1 MILFSKNSRATSSL
15 YEILSGNSKPN
26 TGVFEWGITT
36 SFGYLPIDNNA
47 FFKKDLDLIQWLR
60 QWVDEKDEIDD
71 LYLRGF
77 LGKMLFSGDEAIKKA
92 SVLSGGEKVRCMLS
106 KIMMNKSNVLMID

>member
-1 MILFSKNSRATSSL
+1 VILFSKNSRATSSL
-15 YEILSGNSKPN
+15 YEILSGNSKTN

-60 QWVDEKDEIDD
+60 QWVNENDEIDD

-77 LGKMLFSGDEAIKKA
+77 
-92 SVLSGGEKVRCMLS
+92 
-106 KIMMNKSNVLMID
+106 